1 MTDRAAFLATIR
13 DRLGASDRRAAQIP
27 GDWAVEIDDPVERF
41 SVELKAVGGSVH
53 RCTPDRRAEVL
64 EAILRDRD
72 APAVLVERAGTVP
85 AGIEDVVASAG
96 GELRWWPEAG
106 SDGAATADVGVTGAL
121 WAAAETG
128 TVVVSS
134 APPGGRAPSL
144 LPPVHVVFLT
154 AAQLVPTVREM
165 FARIAELDE
174 YPSNLVLITGPSKSA
189 DIGNELALG
198 VHGPGELHVVLVE
211 GG

>member
-1 MTDRAAFLATIR
+1 MTDRAAFLAAIR
-13 DRLGASDRRAAQIP
+13 DRLGAADRRGARVP
-27 GDWAVEIDDPVERF
+27 GDWAVAIDDPVERF
-41 SVELKAVGGSVH
+41 SVELKAVGGSLH
-53 RCTPDRRAEVL
+53 RCTPDRRAGVL
-64 EAILRDRD
+64 GVILRERD
-72 APAVLVERAGTVP
+72 APAVLVERDGTVP
-85 AGIEDVVASAG
+85 PGVEEAVASAG

-106 SDGAATADVGVTGAL
+106 GAGASTADVGVTGAL
-121 WAAAETG
+121 WAVAETG

-144 LPPVHVVFLT
+144 LPPTHVVFLSQ
-154 AAQLVPTVREM
+154 AELVPTVREL
-165 FARIAELDE
+165 FARIAELGE